1 MSVKRDFDKFYS
13 EYIQMHEGDIFAL
26 TNGALK
32 YAMKK
37 CGLNKKIKKGYEN

>member
-13 EYIQMHEGDIFAL
+13 EYIKMRKGKFDIFTL

-37 CGLNKKIKKGYEN
+37 CGLNKKKKRI